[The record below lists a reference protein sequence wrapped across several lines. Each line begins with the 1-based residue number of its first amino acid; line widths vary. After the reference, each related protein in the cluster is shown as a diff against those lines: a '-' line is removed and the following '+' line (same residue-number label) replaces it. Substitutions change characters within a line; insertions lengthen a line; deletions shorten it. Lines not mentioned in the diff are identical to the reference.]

1 MFRFRETT
9 IKTKLY
15 LMIIFSGLGM
25 IGLVSSA
32 VYLLAEF
39 GINGPKYERIMARKS
54 VMAEFEPCSLFV
66 IEPYLTL
73 YQMVATNDPAE
84 RGLFVKRFKSL
95 EASYNERK
103 TFWLEHLYEG
113 PVKNALRTDVFPSA
127 SQFFDEVTNK
137 FLPIAETASEAEL
150 KSVLLSRVKP
160 LFDAH
165 RLAIDKATDVGHK
178 TTKLEQDKTDAEVR
192 FWLRMM
198 IAVGVVTSLLIATV
212 GLYLLAKIYPVIRQV
227 RESSVQLLSTSNQI
241 ASTARQQ
248 ESTVQGLSSSTT
260 EIASAVREI
269 SATAKELSS
278 TMNEVNERADQAA
291 RIAKSSSKQ
300 LTEMEATMH
309 QLVDSTG
316 SIASKLALIREK
328 ADNINVIVTTITKVA
343 DQTNLLSI
351 NAAIEA
357 EKAGEYG
364 RGFLVVSREIRRLAD
379 QTAVATLDIGS
390 MVSQMH
396 NAVSAG
402 VMQMDKFGV
411 EVRSSVERVAEMN
424 EHFAQIIED
433 VGVVSDRFRIVN
445 TGMSNQSIGAD
456 QISTA
461 MLTVADGTKQTANS
475 LEEFKNATNY
485 LRQSVQSLNDEV
497 AKFSI

>member
-32 VYLLAEF
+32 IYLLSEF
-39 GINGPKYERIMARKS
+39 GINGPKYERIMLRKS
-54 VMAEFEPCSLFV
+54 AMAEFEPCSLFV

-73 YQMVATNDPAE
+73 YQIVSTNDPTE
-84 RGLFVKRFKSL
+84 RSQLVQRFNSL
-95 EASYNERK
+95 ETNYNERK
-103 TFWLEHLYEG
+103 SYWLEHLFEG

-127 SQFFDEVTNK
+127 TRFFEGVAND
-137 FLPIAETASEAEL
+137 FLPMVDKGSESDL
-150 KSVLLSRVKP
+150 NNLLLSRVKP
-160 LFDAH
+160 AFDAH
-165 RLAIDKATDVGHK
+165 RLAIDKATEIGHEA
-178 TTKLEQDKTDAEVR
+178 TRIEQEKTDAEVR
-192 FWLRMM
+192 FWLRTM
-198 IAVGVVTSLLIATV
+198 IGVGVATSLLIAIV
-212 GLYLLAKIYPVIRQV
+212 GLYLIAKIYPVIRQV
-227 RESSVQLLSTSNQI
+227 RESSVQLLSTANQI
-241 ASTARQQ
+241 ASTARHQ

-269 SATAKELSS
+269 SATAKELSG

-291 RIAKSSSKQ
+291 RIAKSSRKQ
-300 LTEMEATMH
+300 LTQMEETMH

-328 ADNINVIVTTITKVA
+328 ADNINLIVTTITKVA

-396 NAVSAG
+396 DAVSAG
-402 VMQMDKFGV
+402 VMQMDKFGG
-411 EVRSSVERVAEMN
+411 EVRTSVERVGEMN

-433 VGVVSDRFRIVN
+433 VGVVSDRFRTVN
-445 TGMSNQSIGAD
+445 MGMSNQSIGAD

-461 MLTVADGTKQTANS
+461 MVTVAEGTKQTANS
-475 LEEFKNATNY
+475 LEEFNNATNY
-485 LRQSVQSLNDEV
+485 LRQSVQALNDEV